1 MAQGT
6 GTKTLPPS
14 DRRAMNTR
22 EAEAAMTNRKFPET
36 RMRRLRR
43 TEWSRRLLRE
53 TVLSIDDLIW
63 PLFVIDGK
71 NTREPV
77 ASMPGVER

>member
-1 MAQGT
+1 
-6 GTKTLPPS
+6 
-14 DRRAMNTR
+14 MNTP
-22 EAEAAMTNRKFPET
+22 EAETAMINRKFPET

-71 NTREPV
+71 N
-77 ASMPGVER
+77 